1 MKVVRSKKKKKL
13 HFSGRDVPRRDD
25 EKRRR
30 VCNTSHFL
38 FPVVKQMDPGGMLS
52 ARGRH
57 GDGSRPAAPRVA
69 FKCAATCAP
78 IGRGAGTS
86 QCIYAMDAVR
96 PPKGTGKPIITGVK
110 GSPRVSST
118 TASIKSHFV
127 EENKIRPRTKQSQ
140 VSPKTL
146 GHGVAGA
153 WRSAFGGRT
162 QFLLFVFLCHLISCS
177 VLVIFSS
184 LYTYVY
190 LLQIIIYGMRVVWN

>member
-1 MKVVRSKKKKKL
+1 
-13 HFSGRDVPRRDD
+13 
-25 EKRRR
+25 
-30 VCNTSHFL
+30 
-38 FPVVKQMDPGGMLS
+38 MLS

-78 IGRGAGTS
+78 IGRGAGKS

-140 VSPKTL
+140 VSPP
-146 GHGVAGA
+146 
-153 WRSAFGGRT
+153 WSWGRWGLEICIWGKDSVFVVCLFVPFD
-162 QFLLFVFLCHLISCS
+162 FLLCTGD
-177 VLVIFSS
+177 IF
-184 LYTYVY
+184 
-190 LLQIIIYGMRVVWN
+190 IIIYICIFATDNNLWNEGSLELAVSIQGIERIPHLQN